1 MGEDQAE
8 SDNLINSSKYFEIPE
23 LVELTK
29 KMAYENH
36 LSIFNTNSRSLL
48 KNKANYDLL
57 FEYLKC
63 NSNFQFDILTF
74 DETWLNSDLEELVT
88 FGGYSKLTKN
98 KKPKKEGGGLAIF
111 VNNDIDFKQRTDI
124 EIPPSLHNLFD
135 CLFIE
140 VSCNGE
146 QLIIGLLYRSPSHD
160 SVAEMNTFLSGVIGK
175 LQSERKT
182 IILLGDLNINLLKA
196 SSSIITAAYLDQML
210 SNNLFPVITL
220 PTRVTSHSATLI
232 DHIFTN
238 ADLNKLTAGTLKTD
252 ITDHFSNFIVLN
264 TTKQNSRNKNPSH
277 VSYRPVTD
285 TAIANF
291 NHALAEADWSSVYSS
306 DDPSEAYSKFI
317 SLYREC
323 LNLCIPVKTCRFHKY
338 KHKQHPWI
346 SKGLLTSLKT
356 KDRLY
361 SDFQKCTNLDLR
373 PRLEEKYK
381 KYRNVYN
388 RLIRSAK
395 TLHWCKIFE
404 NCKNDM
410 QRTWSNINC
419 LLNKKDKKCNSPDHM
434 LIEGKVIHD
443 SSIIANKFN
452 NYFVN
457 VGPMLAQSIDDSGLD
472 SIKLPSLNLPHSFS
486 LTPVSPVEIKLII
499 DKMKPKT
506 SKGIDEISPKLVKTS
521 ELIIA
526 EILSFIAN
534 LSFKCGKFPADMKI
548 AKVVPVYKSKDSS
561 LISNYRP
568 ISLLPAFSKIFERLV
583 YNRLYKYLKT
593 NKIIT
598 ASQFG
603 FQKGISTDLAILDLQ
618 NYVVESLRTNKWCI
632 GVFLDLSKAF
642 DTLDHK
648 ILLQKLFRY
657 GIRGVSLDWFRSY
670 LTDRLQYT
678 EFRSESSQQQLL
690 TCGVPQGSILGP
702 LLFLLYI
709 NDIVHLCNSCKPIL
723 FADDTNLIFNHTDL
737 NELVNNVNRELQTL
751 SSWFKVN
758 KLSLNSDKTKVILF
772 QSQSR
777 ALPDNTSQS
786 IYLEGQKIEQVSV
799 QKFLGV
805 YIDQL
810 LNWRHHISLKNN
822 IISRNVGILS
832 RLKNTVP
839 PNILKTL
846 YHSIIL
852 PHLSYGVV
860 AWGGTCKK
868 ELNRMSVLQRKA
880 IRLIHLSKYNAHT
893 GPLFRKLNA
902 LMVHDIY
909 KLQCCKLV
917 LKKQQN
923 QLHPNISR
931 LFSPS
936 CNLHSHNTR
945 QASNIR
951 PPRKNKTLC
960 KQLLSSKIANNWNN
974 LPNTIKSNTNLS
986 LSTFS
991 TRTKT
996 YFISK
1001 YPASCSLINCYVC
1014 SNNN

>member
-1 MGEDQAE
+1 M
-8 SDNLINSSKYFEIPE
+8 
-23 LVELTK
+23 
-29 KMAYENH
+29 
-36 LSIFNTNSRSLL
+36 
-48 KNKANYDLL
+48 
-57 FEYLKC
+57 
-63 NSNFQFDILTF
+63 
-74 DETWLNSDLEELVT
+74 
-88 FGGYSKLTKN
+88 
-98 KKPKKEGGGLAIF
+98 
-111 VNNDIDFKQRTDI
+111 
-124 EIPPSLHNLFD
+124 
-135 CLFIE
+135 
-140 VSCNGE
+140 
-146 QLIIGLLYRSPSHD
+146 
-160 SVAEMNTFLSGVIGK
+160 
-175 LQSERKT
+175 
-182 IILLGDLNINLLKA
+182 
-196 SSSIITAAYLDQML
+196 
-210 SNNLFPVITL
+210 
-220 PTRVTSHSATLI
+220 
-232 DHIFTN
+232 
-238 ADLNKLTAGTLKTD
+238 
-252 ITDHFSNFIVLN
+252 
-264 TTKQNSRNKNPSH
+264 
-277 VSYRPVTD
+277 
-285 TAIANF
+285 
-291 NHALAEADWSSVYSS
+291 
-306 DDPSEAYSKFI
+306 
-317 SLYREC
+317 
-323 LNLCIPVKTCRFHKY
+323 
-338 KHKQHPWI
+338 
-346 SKGLLTSLKT
+346 
-356 KDRLY
+356 
-361 SDFQKCTNLDLR
+361 
-373 PRLEEKYK
+373 
-381 KYRNVYN
+381 
-388 RLIRSAK
+388 
-395 TLHWCKIFE
+395 
-404 NCKNDM
+404 
-410 QRTWSNINC
+410 
-419 LLNKKDKKCNSPDHM
+419 
-434 LIEGKVIHD
+434 
-443 SSIIANKFN
+443 
-452 NYFVN
+452 
-457 VGPMLAQSIDDSGLD
+457 
-472 SIKLPSLNLPHSFS
+472 
-486 LTPVSPVEIKLII
+486 
-499 DKMKPKT
+499 
-506 SKGIDEISPKLVKTS
+506 
-521 ELIIA
+521 
-526 EILSFIAN
+526 
-534 LSFKCGKFPADMKI
+534 
-548 AKVVPVYKSKDSS
+548 
-561 LISNYRP
+561 
-568 ISLLPAFSKIFERLV
+568 
-583 YNRLYKYLKT
+583 
-593 NKIIT
+593 
-598 ASQFG
+598 
-603 FQKGISTDLAILDLQ
+603 
-618 NYVVESLRTNKWCI
+618 
-632 GVFLDLSKAF
+632 SKAF

-737 NELVNNVNRELQTL
+737 NELVNNVNRELQIL
-751 SSWFKVN
+751 SNWFKVN

-902 LMVHDIY
+902 LMVHDIN